1 MVVSGGTT
9 AQRTLSPLPL
19 WEIFLDGSL
28 MARRRQHRRH
38 VRHALRKLL
47 LVATAVVLAT
57 AGTLWCY
64 RSTRDS
70 VSHELTYR
78 MARRTIRTEQGAR
91 ANLMG
96 RRGFAISIETASI
109 VSAMSAEQKVA
120 QLFFVTPEGLLA
132 GRHEGAVTAAGD
144 LTREALSERPVGGII
159 YFQQNLTSPDQ
170 TRQMLAQTA
179 AFAREAL
186 DVPLLLDV
194 DEEGGTVSRIGGN
207 PGFPIANVGNM
218 SEVGAGADVSRARD
232 IAEHVGSY
240 LHDLGFTADFA
251 PVADVANNPNSDTMR
266 LRSFGSDAALVSEM
280 VAAQVAGF
288 SSQHIICCA
297 KHFPGI
303 GGAEGDS
310 HTGAIYTHK
319 SADEMM
325 AEELLPFAAAID
337 EGVPMVMVGHIS
349 CPEVTGNE
357 LPASVNSAVMKDL
370 LRDRLGFTGVVVTDS
385 LGMGAIVDRFG
396 KDRVAVEAFLAGAD
410 ALLMPA
416 DFDAA
421 YQGMLDAVK
430 TGEISA
436 ERLDASVSRI
446 IRMKLANES

>member
-1 MVVSGGTT
+1 M
-9 AQRTLSPLPL
+9 ARQRRQRRHTRHTLRNLLLAVTLS
-19 WEIFLDGSL
+19 
-28 MARRRQHRRH
+28 A
-38 VRHALRKLL
+38 
-47 LVATAVVLAT
+47 LAT
-57 AGTLWCY
+57 AGALWHY
-64 RSTRDS
+64 RSTCDG

-78 MARRTIRTEQGAR
+78 MARRTIRTEQKAK
-91 ANLMG
+91 ASLMG
-96 RRGFAISIETASI
+96 RRGFAISIKTSSI
-109 VSAMSAEQKVA
+109 VANMSVEQKVA
-120 QLFFVTPEGLLA
+120 QLFFVTPEGLLS
-132 GRHEGAVTAAGD
+132 GRYDGVVTAAGD
-144 LTREALSERPVGGII
+144 LTRDALSKRPVGGII

-170 TRQMLAQTA
+170 TRQMLARTA
-179 AFAREAL
+179 AYARAAL

-194 DEEGGTVSRIGGN
+194 DEEGGTVSRVGGN

-232 IAEHVGSY
+232 VAAHIGSY

-251 PVADVANNPNSDTMR
+251 PVADVANNPDSDTMR
-266 LRSFGSDAALVSEM
+266 LRSFGSDAATVSEM

-325 AEELLPFAAAID
+325 AEELLPFAAAIA

-357 LPASVNSAVMKDL
+357 LPASVNSAVMRNL
-370 LRDRLGFTGVVVTDS
+370 LRDRLGFRGVVVTDS

-396 KDRVAVEAFLAGAD
+396 ADRVAVEAFLAGAD

-430 TGEISA
+430 SGEITT
-436 ERLDASVSRI
+436 ERLDASVARI
-446 IRMKLANES
+446 IRMKFANES